1 MILRIPP
8 KTVDHWVKLL
18 RRAGSRETGGVLF
31 GEHVGE
37 ADFRIVEA
45 TAQRLGGGPVAF
57 KRNGGKAQ
65 RDLKSLSRRY
75 GDDPSRFNYLGEW
88 HSHPHVPATPSPI
101 DEVTMH
107 KLLSDP
113 NCDVNFLVLLI
124 TRLSNAGTLELSAS
138 TYLATGQKLDCDVI
152 FETTEATT

>member
-1 MILRIPP
+1 
-8 KTVDHWVKLL
+8 
-18 RRAGSRETGGVLF
+18 VLF

-57 KRNGGKAQ
+57 KRSGDKAQ

-88 HSHPHVPATPSPI
+88 HSHPHAPATPSPT
-101 DEVTMH
+101 DEVTMYR
-107 KLLSDP
+107 LLADP

-124 TRLSNAGTLELSAS
+124 NRLSDAGTLELSAR
-138 TYLATGQKLDCDVI
+138 TYLATGQKLACDVRL
-152 FETTEATT
+152 EPAEATS